1 MNKKQSRIKNGIMLL
16 GIVGLLI
23 ALDQWSKA
31 LVRDQIALGSEV
43 YPIPFLA
50 PFFRFTYWK
59 NTGAA
64 FGIFQNANL
73 PLLIL
78 SILIAG
84 ALIWLY
90 FKSEDEPLI
99 FRISLAMMLGGA
111 IGNMIDRISFGFVTD
126 FIAVGRFPVFNIAD
140 SAVTV
145 GVGIML
151 ITMLIHERK
160 TKSETADGA
169 QSE

>member
-1 MNKKQSRIKNGIMLL
+1 MNKKPNRIKNLIMLL
-16 GIVGLLI
+16 GIAMLLI

-31 LVRDQIALGSEV
+31 LVREQIALGSEV

-78 SILIAG
+78 SVLIS
-84 ALIWLY
+84 LMVVWLY
-90 FKSEDEPLI
+90 FKSEDESLA
-99 FRISLAMMLGGA
+99 FRISLAMMFGGA
-111 IGNMIDRISFGFVTD
+111 VGNMIDRIRFGFVTD
-126 FIAVGRFPVFNIAD
+126 FIAVGSFPVFNIAD

-145 GVGIML
+145 GVAIML
-151 ITMLIHERK
+151 IVMLIQERK
-160 TKSETADGA
+160 AKAKTADEV
-169 QSE
+169 QNE

>member
-1 MNKKQSRIKNGIMLL
+1 MDKKQSRIKNGIMLL

-78 SILIAG
+78 SILISG
-84 ALIWLY
+84 ALIWIY
-90 FKSEDEPLI
+90 FKSAEEPLT

-111 IGNMIDRISFGFVTD
+111 IGNMIDRIRFGFVTD
-126 FIAVGRFPVFNIAD
+126 FIAVGNFPVFNIAD

-145 GVGIML
+145 GVAIML
-151 ITMLIHERK
+151 IVMLIQERK
-160 TKSETADGA
+160 AKSKTVDGV

>member
-1 MNKKQSRIKNGIMLL
+1 MSKKQNLIKNAIILVGIA
-16 GIVGLLI
+16 LLI
-23 ALDQWSKA
+23 IGLDQWSKA
-31 LVRDQIALGSEV
+31 LVREQIALGSEV

-64 FGIFQNANL
+64 FGIFQNANM

-78 SILIAG
+78 SILIS
-84 ALIWLY
+84 LVVVWLY
-90 FKSEDEPLI
+90 FKSEDEPLA

-111 IGNMIDRISFGFVTD
+111 IGNMIDRIRFGFVTD
-126 FIAVGRFPVFNIAD
+126 FIAVGSFPVFNIAD

-145 GVGIML
+145 GVAIML
-151 ITMLIHERK
+151 IAMLIHERK
-160 TKSETADGA
+160 TKSIAIDGV

>member
-1 MNKKQSRIKNGIMLL
+1 MDKKQSRIKNLVMLL
-16 GIVGLLI
+16 GIVALLI

-31 LVRDQIALGSEV
+31 LVREQIALGGEV

-84 ALIWLY
+84 ALIWIY
-90 FKSEDEPLI
+90 YKSEEEPLT

-111 IGNMIDRISFGFVTD
+111 IGNMIDRIRFGFVTD
-126 FIAVGRFPVFNIAD
+126 FIAVGNFPVFNIAD

-145 GVGIML
+145 GVAIML
-151 ITMLIHERK
+151 IVMLIQERK
-160 TKSETADGA
+160 AKSKTDDGV

>member
-1 MNKKQSRIKNGIMLL
+1 MDKKQSRIKSIVMLL

-31 LVRDQIALGSEV
+31 LVREQIALGSEV

-84 ALIWLY
+84 ALIWIY
-90 FKSEDEPLI
+90 FKSEEEPLT

-111 IGNMIDRISFGFVTD
+111 IGNMIDRIRFGFVTD
-126 FIAVGRFPVFNIAD
+126 FIAVGNFPVFNIAD

-145 GVGIML
+145 GVAIML
-151 ITMLIHERK
+151 IVMLIHERK
-160 TKSETADGA
+160 AKSETADGV

>member
-1 MNKKQSRIKNGIMLL
+1 MTKKQNLVKNAIILL
-16 GIVGLLI
+16 GIALI
-23 ALDQWSKA
+23 IIGLDQWSKA
-31 LVRDQIALGSEV
+31 LVRDQIGLGNEI
-43 YPIPFLA
+43 YPISFLA
-50 PFFRFTYWK
+50 PFFRFTYVK

-64 FGIFQNANL
+64 FGIFQNANM

-78 SILIAG
+78 SILIS
-84 ALIWLY
+84 LVVLWLY
-90 FKSEDEPLI
+90 FKSEDEPLA

-111 IGNMIDRISFGFVTD
+111 IGNMIDRIRFGFVTD

-145 GVGIML
+145 GVAIMM
-151 ITMLIHERK
+151 IAMLIHERK
-160 TKSETADGA
+160 ANANTVDGV

>member
-1 MNKKQSRIKNGIMLL
+1 MDKKQSRIKGLVMLL
-16 GIVGLLI
+16 GIAGLLI

-31 LVRDQIALGSEV
+31 LVREQIALGSEV

-64 FGIFQNANL
+64 FGIFQNANM

-78 SILIAG
+78 SILIS
-84 ALIWLY
+84 LVVLWLY

-111 IGNMIDRISFGFVTD
+111 IGNMIDRIRFGFVTD
-126 FIAVGRFPVFNIAD
+126 FIAVGIFPVFNIAD

-145 GVGIML
+145 GVAIML
-151 ITMLIHERK
+151 IAMLIHERK
-160 TKSETADGA
+160 EKAKATDGV
-169 QSE
+169 QNE

>member
-1 MNKKQSRIKNGIMLL
+1 MDKKQSRIKGLVMLL
-16 GIVGLLI
+16 GIAGLLI

-31 LVRDQIALGSEV
+31 LVREQIALGSEV

-59 NTGAA
+59 NTGGA
-64 FGIFQNANL
+64 FGIFHNVNM

-78 SILIAG
+78 SILIS
-84 ALIWLY
+84 LVDVWLY

-111 IGNMIDRISFGFVTD
+111 IGNMIDRIRFGFVTD

-140 SAVTV
+140 AAVTV
-145 GVGIML
+145 GVAIML
-151 ITMLIHERK
+151 IAMLIHERK
-160 TKSETADGA
+160 EKAKATDGV
-169 QSE
+169 QNE

>member
-1 MNKKQSRIKNGIMLL
+1 MDKKQSRIKGLVMLL
-16 GIVGLLI
+16 GIAGLLI

-31 LVRDQIALGSEV
+31 LVREQIAMGSEV

-64 FGIFQNANL
+64 FGIFQNANM

-78 SILIAG
+78 SILIS
-84 ALIWLY
+84 LVVVWLY

-111 IGNMIDRISFGFVTD
+111 IGNMIDRIRFGFVTD

-140 SAVTV
+140 AAVTV
-145 GVGIML
+145 GVAIML
-151 ITMLIHERK
+151 IAMLIHERK
-160 TKSETADGA
+160 EKAKATDGV
-169 QSE
+169 QNE

>member
-1 MNKKQSRIKNGIMLL
+1 MDRKQSRIKNIVMLL

-78 SILIAG
+78 SILISG
-84 ALIWLY
+84 ALIWIY
-90 FKSEDEPLI
+90 FKSEDEPLV

-111 IGNMIDRISFGFVTD
+111 IGNMIDRIRFGFVTD

-145 GVGIML
+145 GVAVML
-151 ITMLIHERK
+151 IVMLIQERNA
-160 TKSETADGA
+160 KSKTADRV

>member
-1 MNKKQSRIKNGIMLL
+1 MLF
-16 GIVGLLI
+16 GIVLLLI
-23 ALDQWSKA
+23 ALDQWSKS
-31 LVRDQIALGSEV
+31 LVREQIALGSEV

-64 FGIFQNANL
+64 FGIFQNANM

-78 SILIAG
+78 SVLIS
-84 ALIWLY
+84 LVVLWLY
-90 FKSEDEPLI
+90 FKSEEEPLA

-111 IGNMIDRISFGFVTD
+111 IGNMIDRIRFGFVTD

-145 GVGIML
+145 GVAIML
-151 ITMLIHERK
+151 IAMLIQERK
-160 TKSETADGA
+160 AKSEAIDGD
-169 QSE
+169 QNE

>member
-1 MNKKQSRIKNGIMLL
+1 MDKKQSRIKNLVMLL
-16 GIVGLLI
+16 GIVALLI

-31 LVRDQIALGSEV
+31 LVRDQIALGGEV

-64 FGIFQNANL
+64 FGIFQNANV

-78 SILIAG
+78 SILISG
-84 ALIWLY
+84 ALIWIY
-90 FKSEDEPLI
+90 YKSEEEPLT

-111 IGNMIDRISFGFVTD
+111 IGNMIDRIRFGFVTD
-126 FIAVGRFPVFNIAD
+126 FIAVGNFPVL
-140 SAVTV
+140 T
-145 GVGIML
+145 L
-151 ITMLIHERK
+151 PT
-160 TKSETADGA
+160 
-169 QSE
+169 QQ

>member
-1 MNKKQSRIKNGIMLL
+1 MYKKHSRIKNGIMLL

-84 ALIWLY
+84 ALIWIY
-90 FKSEDEPLI
+90 FKSEDEPLV

-111 IGNMIDRISFGFVTD
+111 IGNMIDRIRFGFVTD
-126 FIAVGRFPVFNIAD
+126 FIAVGNFPVFNIAD

-145 GVGIML
+145 GVAIML
-151 ITMLIHERK
+151 IVMLIHERK
-160 TKSETADGA
+160 ANANNVDGV

>member
-1 MNKKQSRIKNGIMLL
+1 MDKKRSRIKNLVMLL
-16 GIVGLLI
+16 GIVLLLI
-23 ALDQWSKA
+23 ALDQWSKD
-31 LVRDQIALGSEV
+31 LVREQIALGSEV

-50 PFFRFTYWK
+50 PFFRFTYVK

-64 FGIFQNANL
+64 FGIFQNANT

-78 SILIAG
+78 SILIS
-84 ALIWLY
+84 LVVLWLY
-90 FKSEDEPLI
+90 FKAEDEPLV

-111 IGNMIDRISFGFVTD
+111 IGNMIDRIRFGFVID

-145 GVGIML
+145 GVAIML
-151 ITMLIHERK
+151 IAMLIQERK
-160 TKSETADGA
+160 EKSKTIDGV
-169 QSE
+169 QNE

>member
-1 MNKKQSRIKNGIMLL
+1 MTKKQNLIKNVILLVGIA
-16 GIVGLLI
+16 LLI
-23 ALDQWSKA
+23 ILLDQWSKD
-31 LVRDQIALGSEV
+31 LVRDQIGLGNEV

-64 FGIFQNANL
+64 FGIFQNANM

-78 SILIAG
+78 SILIS
-84 ALIWLY
+84 LVVVWLY
-90 FKSEDEPLI
+90 FKSEDGPLI

-111 IGNMIDRISFGFVTD
+111 IGNMIDRIRFGFVTD

-145 GVGIML
+145 GVAIML
-151 ITMLIHERK
+151 IAMLIHERK
-160 TKSETADGA
+160 EKAKAIDGV
-169 QSE
+169 QNE

>member
-1 MNKKQSRIKNGIMLL
+1 MDKKQSRIKGLVMLL
-16 GIVGLLI
+16 GIAGLLI

-31 LVRDQIALGSEV
+31 LVREQIALGSEV

-64 FGIFQNANL
+64 FGIFQNANM

-78 SILIAG
+78 SILIS
-84 ALIWLY
+84 LVVVWLY

-111 IGNMIDRISFGFVTD
+111 IGNMIDRIRFGFVTD
-126 FIAVGRFPVFNIAD
+126 FIAVGIFPVFNIAD

-145 GVGIML
+145 GVAIML
-151 ITMLIHERK
+151 IAMLIHERK
-160 TKSETADGA
+160 EKAKATDGV
-169 QSE
+169 QNE